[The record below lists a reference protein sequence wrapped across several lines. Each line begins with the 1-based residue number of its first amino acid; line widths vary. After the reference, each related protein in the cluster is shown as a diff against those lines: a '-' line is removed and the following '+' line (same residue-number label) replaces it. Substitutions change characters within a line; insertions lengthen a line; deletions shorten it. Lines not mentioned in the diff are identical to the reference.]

1 MKTGRL
7 KRAARK
13 LISCS
18 RSSYLLRL
26 FLYSLALC
34 GNIVKGKFANWN
46 CTHNGDDS
54 GMNNKKIKNNNEI
67 SELCSFSLGGY
78 QQKVL
83 IEGKCKDDPIVITL
97 HGGPGTPIPFS
108 VGCRGL
114 LPVFTD
120 EFIMVYWDQ
129 LGCGINNHVI
139 DDSFSIDT
147 FVQMTE
153 DLIGKIKDKF
163 PNNKI
168 IIFSTSWG
176 SILSAKLL
184 EKNPYAVD
192 CVIAC
197 GQIIKDVF
205 ICDEV
210 RNTLAETSIPSKKL
224 EKIKNVTVDNFKGND
239 LQLISNALRKYTNA
253 YQNKIGKKAPMGTIV
268 KGLLMS
274 PDYKMKDFKAIMVNG
289 YMKNTSLWKEIIHI
303 NLTEQLKSVQ
313 IPYIILQG
321 DTDIVAST
329 KSVEELVNSS
339 NNANLQCKVVAN
351 TGHMPG
357 AEMVDELLVILK
369 KCKKQI

>member
-1 MKTGRL
+1 MK
-7 KRAARK
+7 
-13 LISCS
+13 
-18 RSSYLLRL
+18 
-26 FLYSLALC
+26 
-34 GNIVKGKFANWN
+34 
-46 CTHNGDDS
+46 
-54 GMNNKKIKNNNEI
+54 KKIIKSNNEI

-83 IEGKCKDDPIVITL
+83 IEGKNRDNPIVITL

-114 LPVFTD
+114 FPVFTD

-129 LGCGINNHVI
+129 LGCGINNYVI
-139 DDSFSIDT
+139 DNSFSVDT

-153 DLIGKIKDKF
+153 KLIEKIKVKF

-168 IIFSTSWG
+168 MIFSTSWG

-192 CVIAC
+192 SVIAC
-197 GQIIKDVF
+197 GQIIKNVF

-210 RNTLAETSIPSKKL
+210 IDTLAQTNIPVKKL
-224 EKIKNVTVDNFKGND
+224 ERIKNVTVDNFQGKD
-239 LQLISNALRKYTNA
+239 LQLISSALRKYTNA
-253 YQNKIGKKAPMGTIV
+253 YQNRIGEKAPMGTII
-268 KGLLMS
+268 KGLLKS

-289 YMKNTSLWKEIIHI
+289 YMKNTSLWKEIIQI
-303 NLTEQLKSVQ
+303 NLTEQLRNVKV
-313 IPYIILQG
+313 PYIILQG

-329 KSVEELVNSS
+329 KLVKELVVDS
-339 NNANLQCKVVAN
+339 NNTCLDCKVVAD

-357 AEMVDELLVILK
+357 VEMMDTLLTVLK
-369 KCKKQI
+369 ECSLQL

>member
-1 MKTGRL
+1 MK
-7 KRAARK
+7 
-13 LISCS
+13 
-18 RSSYLLRL
+18 
-26 FLYSLALC
+26 
-34 GNIVKGKFANWN
+34 
-46 CTHNGDDS
+46 
-54 GMNNKKIKNNNEI
+54 KKIIKSNNEI

-83 IEGKCKDDPIVITL
+83 IEGKNRDNPIVITL

-114 LPVFTD
+114 FPVLTD

-129 LGCGINNHVI
+129 LGCGTNNHVI
-139 DDSFSIDT
+139 DNSFSADT

-153 DLIGKIKDKF
+153 ELIEKIKVKF

-168 IIFSTSWG
+168 MIFSTSWG

-192 CVIAC
+192 SVIAC
-197 GQIIKDVF
+197 GQIIKNVF

-210 RNTLAETSIPSKKL
+210 IDTLAQTNIPVKKL
-224 EKIKNVTVDNFKGND
+224 ERIKNVTVDNFQGKD
-239 LQLISNALRKYTNA
+239 LQLISSALRKYTNA
-253 YQNKIGKKAPMGTIV
+253 YQNRIGEKAPMGTII
-268 KGLLMS
+268 KGLLKS

-289 YMKNTSLWKEIIHI
+289 YMKNTSLWKEIIQI
-303 NLTEQLKSVQ
+303 NLTEQLRNVKV
-313 IPYIILQG
+313 PYIILQG

-329 KSVEELVNSS
+329 KLVKELVVDS
-339 NNANLQCKVVAN
+339 NNTCLDCKVVAD

-357 AEMVDELLVILK
+357 VEMMDTLLTVLK
-369 KCKKQI
+369 ECSLQL